1 MVDRENV
8 ALPFVVVSA
17 AAVSAAS
24 ARQFNRLEFMLT
36 DLVLSGRKR
45 RQKVV
50 EELMEAVDDPTCTMV
65 RKSIARVM

>member
-24 ARQFNRLEFMLT
+24 ARQFNRLEIMLT